1 MFISELRLGK
11 FIATGVQGAVHKV
24 YDADG
29 KRYAMKIIRI
39 NDDGHD
45 IDFDTSTYREVEF
58 AETICNKYPNSFM
71 TLYAHDFIKNAND
84 FDYEKP
90 VHVPNNI
97 SHNKK
102 LNSRFAIRLVYTY
115 VDDTLENLIYKL
127 SKKELYSIIVQ
138 FVYSINI
145 MRKNGYVHNDL
156 RTKNVGVIR
165 TDEKYIELD
174 ENLKIETHGYI
185 FKLIDFGRVLHK
197 KYDLTKSE
205 KEIYK
210 NRINKEIDF
219 IIYNLYRCYFK
230 DKFFNRKIYEIT
242 KSDIDRNLFRDVRHY
257 TKDPIYRYFLLAI
270 MYPKQY
276 QRIRSKEEHHDVKL
290 LISFKHIL
298 YFIKQDRDADKIIKY
313 FSSLI

>member
-1 MFISELRLGK
+1 MYISDLRLGK
-11 FIATGVQGAVHKV
+11 FIAAGVQGAVHKV
-24 YDADG
+24 YDSDG

-45 IDFDTSTYREVEF
+45 INYDTSTYREVEF
-58 AETICNKYPNSFM
+58 GETIANKYPNSFM
-71 TLYAHDFIKNAND
+71 TLYAHDFIKNANEL
-84 FDYEKP
+84 DYEKP
-90 VHVPNNI
+90 VHVPNN
-97 SHNKK
+97 SGHNKK
-102 LNSRFAIRLVYTY
+102 LNSRYAIRLVYTY
-115 VDDTLENLIYKL
+115 VDDTLENL
-127 SKKELYSIIVQ
+127 
-138 FVYSINI
+138 
-145 MRKNGYVHNDL
+145 MHKNGYVHNDL

-165 TDEKYIELD
+165 TEEKYIELD

-185 FKLIDFGRVLHK
+185 FKLIDLGRVLHK

-219 IIYNLYRCYFK
+219 IIYNLYKCDFK

-257 TKDPIYRYFLLAI
+257 TKDPIYRYFLFAI
-270 MYPKQY
+270 LHPKQY
-276 QRIRSKEEHHDVKL
+276 QRMRSKEEPPDVKL

-298 YFIKQDRDADKIIKY
+298 YFIKQERDADKIIKY